1 LVAVSI
7 CTADAGTDEIK
18 SGEQE
23 HKSIKT
29 EFKSSLLPEAIEA
42 RVSIRYVIEND
53 EVFGA
58 KWANLPKNSRT
69 SYTTTTLALISET
82 IVRPAFDRVSRLN
95 PNIADSLK
103 TATG

>member
-1 LVAVSI
+1 MAVSI

-53 EVFGA
+53 EVFAIGA
-58 KWANLPKNSRT
+58 KLANLPKGSRT
-69 SYTTTTLALISET
+69 S
-82 IVRPAFDRVSRLN
+82 
-95 PNIADSLK
+95 
-103 TATG
+103 